1 MSWYNNLKIR
11 VKLLLGFI
19 FVTCILV
26 FVGVYSVTHIH
37 EMVDQCT
44 WSYDHAT
51 EPLGQLVIMTREFYN
66 LRLHYRDLRQAD
78 LSREAIANIDK
89 RFRET
94 ITRLDAANDQ
104 YERGIILE
112 TGRITFNN
120 YKDMAKHWED
130 NALDLIKLRLDGIYD
145 DEFMAMY
152 IENRDLGV
160 IVSEEKLGELTDVK
174 LKMAK
179 DNDDLNTATG
189 DNIIT
194 LMITIIVICVIL
206 SIGLAYYISRLISNP
221 IRTMEAGAQ
230 HIAKTGDLTAIPG
243 IKIKDEIGNLH
254 NAMAQMVGNFAG
266 LIKKV
271 MVQIESINKQSDG
284 LLQISEI
291 TANASV
297 ELQAQTQ
304 TASSSSEQIS
314 ANVSTVASSV
324 EELSASIK
332 EISKNTT
339 SATIL
344 TKESE
349 DRANQASEVMN
360 RLGQSSQEIGNI
372 VKSINGIAEQ
382 TNLLALNATIEAAR
396 AGTMGKGFA
405 VVASEVK
412 DLAKESAKAT
422 EDITNKIKVIQ
433 DDTKNAIDVIQVII
447 ENATKINEIT
457 TSIASA
463 VEEQSVTAN
472 EVNRSIGEATIG
484 VGSIVEVISE
494 ISKAVSEYAQQA
506 NKVKVT
512 SSELQTLAHELDDEI
527 KENFTV

>member
-1 MSWYNNLKIR
+1 
-11 VKLLLGFI
+11 
-19 FVTCILV
+19 
-26 FVGVYSVTHIH
+26 
-37 EMVDQCT
+37 
-44 WSYDHAT
+44 
-51 EPLGQLVIMTREFYN
+51 
-66 LRLHYRDLRQAD
+66 
-78 LSREAIANIDK
+78 
-89 RFRET
+89 
-94 ITRLDAANDQ
+94 
-104 YERGIILE
+104 
-112 TGRITFNN
+112 
-120 YKDMAKHWED
+120 
-130 NALDLIKLRLDGIYD
+130 
-145 DEFMAMY
+145 
-152 IENRDLGV
+152 
-160 IVSEEKLGELTDVK
+160 
-174 LKMAK
+174 
-179 DNDDLNTATG
+179 
-189 DNIIT
+189 
-194 LMITIIVICVIL
+194 
-206 SIGLAYYISRLISNP
+206 
-221 IRTMEAGAQ
+221 MEAGAQ
-230 HIAKTGDLTAIPG
+230 HVAKTGDLTAIPS

-254 NAMAQMVGNFAG
+254 NAMVKMVTNFG
-266 LIKKV
+266 SLIKKV

-324 EELSASIK
+324 EQLSASIK

-344 TKESE
+344 TRESE
-349 DRANQASEVMN
+349 ERANQASEVMN
-360 RLGQSSQEIGNI
+360 RLGKSSQEIGNI
-372 VKSINGIAEQ
+372 VKSITGIAEQ

-396 AGTMGKGFA
+396 AGAMGKGFA
-405 VVASEVK
+405 VVANEVK

-422 EDITNKIKVIQ
+422 EDITKKIKVIQ

-447 ENATKINEIT
+447 ENAVKINEIT

-472 EVNRSIGEATIG
+472 EVNRSIGEASIG

-494 ISKAVSEYAQQA
+494 ISNAVSEYAQQA

-512 SSELQTLAHELDDEI
+512 SSELQTLAHDLDGEI